1 MWKKRGT
8 QRSEV
13 QVWFLEVL
21 HHSPSKHAAQKAVIA
36 KQASAQH
43 LIDTL
48 GGSKPGF
55 LIPLPDMK
63 KKKEGRNRKQISKCH
78 AKTLR
83 HEKQQFPNL

>member
-13 QVWFLEVL
+13 QVRFLEVL

-63 KKKEGRNRKQISKCH
+63 KIKVKIKKKEQKANKQMPC
-78 AKTLR
+78 
-83 HEKQQFPNL
+83 